1 MKFIES
7 RDADSA
13 ILFIDPP
20 YFDKGKTLYLNVL
33 DEDYHVALGDRLR
46 FMAKAA
52 WVLTYDDCPEIRRI
66 YQDWATIRPFSLRY
80 AASERR
86 SGKEILIVPKW
97 MNVPVSQESAALTM
111 RPTVWWRR
119 TRPGFGPA
127 RRALRTARLGSVP
140 GTLLSYTLLHKRVQY
155 RGIPGHTAIHSVAHK

>member
-1 MKFIES
+1 MFRPGAGIDGMKFIES

-13 ILFIDPP
+13 FLFIDPP

-52 WVLTYDDCPEIRRI
+52 WVLTYDDCPEIHRI

-97 MNVPVSQESAALTM
+97 MNVPVSQESAAIT
-111 RPTVWWRR
+111 W
-119 TRPGFGPA
+119 
-127 RRALRTARLGSVP
+127 
-140 GTLLSYTLLHKRVQY
+140 
-155 RGIPGHTAIHSVAHK
+155 